1 MSLFRFRPLLCLLL
15 LLAILLFF
23 LAVPTKNALPTVGD
37 YIKWVDFSIPY
48 SVLEQASALDIKTQ
62 GQVSWIDLLA
72 LLAGKYGGEFSRF
85 RSQDLTAFFDALKEG
100 KSAAELGT
108 DYPHFSYFKQAYTAV
123 LAEMIGEYY
132 LKAEDGIF
140 QKHYGFKAYSPIAK
154 GFSYSHYDDF
164 GAGRSFGYKRKHLGN
179 DLLGSIGTPIIA
191 VESGVVEALGWN
203 PYGGWR
209 IGIRSLD
216 QKRYYYYAHLR
227 RDHPYAANL
236 AEGELV
242 QAGDVIGYLG
252 MTGYSTTENV
262 NNISTPHLHFGLQLI
277 FDESQ
282 KDGTNQIWVDVYP
295 LMRLLNKN
303 KSPVVYLK
311 EGKEY
316 VRATTVVDP
325 SFPE

>member
-1 MSLFRFRPLLCLLL
+1 MSLFRVRTLLCLLL
-15 LLAILLFF
+15 LLAVLLFF
-23 LAVPTKNALPTVGD
+23 YSIPTQTLLPAAGN
-37 YIKWVDFSIPY
+37 YIKWVDFSVPY
-48 SVLEQASALDIKTQ
+48 AVLEQTSALDIQTE
-62 GQVSWIDLLA
+62 GRVSWIDLLS

-85 RSQDLTAFFDALKEG
+85 RKQDLTAFYEELNSG
-100 KSAAELGT
+100 RSAAELGA
-108 DYPHFSYFKQAYTAV
+108 DYPYFSYFKQAYSAILT
-123 LAEMIGEYY
+123 EMIGEYY
-132 LKAEDGIF
+132 LKSEDGTF
-140 QKHYGFKAYSPIAK
+140 QKCYGFKAYSPVAK
-154 GFSYSHYDDF
+154 GFSFSHYDDF

-209 IGIRSLD
+209 VGIRSLD
-216 QKRYYYYAHLR
+216 KKRYYYYAHLR
-227 RDHPYAANL
+227 RDHPYAADL
-236 AEGELV
+236 TEGDLV

-282 KDGTNQIWVDVYP
+282 KDGVNQIWIDVYP
-295 LMRLLNKN
+295 LVQLLNKH
-303 KSPVVYLK
+303 KSPVVYLQ

-316 VRATTVVDP
+316 IRATTVVDP
-325 SFPE
+325 AFPE